1 MELDKL
7 AAVTSAPYYPPQQQ
21 NPYNQQ
27 TGTAAAKRAP
37 SAADGVAA
45 VPGNDSIQLS
55 AVTLKNVDT
64 IRTIEQK
71 HTTMNQHIKGVRDTT
86 EALNREATGIE
97 RMATSLNAIIKNFPP
112 FPVSS
117 KKRQELL
124 MSYTSIR
131 KELLKMAVPPPPQPV
146 YEQVKNTWNSL
157 FDAKGQMTPE
167 AVPKLEQDSPDT
179 AVQAAS
185 QGLDVTG
192 RSLANLSSS
201 VIQTLAQG

>member
-27 TGTAAAKRAP
+27 SEATAPKQASP
-37 SAADGVAA
+37 AADGVTA

-55 AVTLKNVDT
+55 AVTLRNVDT
-64 IRTIEQK
+64 IRAIELK
-71 HTTMNQHIKGVRDTT
+71 HISMNQHIKGVRDTT
-86 EALNREATGIE
+86 EALNKEATGIE
-97 RMATSLNAIIKNFPP
+97 RMATSLNTIIKNFPP
-112 FPVSS
+112 FPVDS

-131 KELLKMAVPPPPQPV
+131 KELLKMEVPPPPQPV
-146 YEQVKNTWNSL
+146 YEQVKATWNAL
-157 FDAKGQMTPE
+157 FDSKGQMAPE
-167 AVPKLEQDSPDT
+167 ALPKLEQDSPDT
-179 AVQAAS
+179 SVQAAA

-192 RSLANLSSS
+192 RSLASLSSS